1 MNLKWI
7 SITASTLLIL
17 AIPSGLPYGFY
28 ILLRWVISIAS
39 GIIMYNSY
47 KLKLPVW
54 TFVFGALVFLF
65 NPISPVYLSKSA
77 WVLVDLVAAIL
88 FVKVAYSKGDA

>member
-1 MNLKWI
+1 M
-7 SITASTLLIL
+7 LIL

-65 NPISPVYLSKSA
+65 NPIFPVYLSKSA